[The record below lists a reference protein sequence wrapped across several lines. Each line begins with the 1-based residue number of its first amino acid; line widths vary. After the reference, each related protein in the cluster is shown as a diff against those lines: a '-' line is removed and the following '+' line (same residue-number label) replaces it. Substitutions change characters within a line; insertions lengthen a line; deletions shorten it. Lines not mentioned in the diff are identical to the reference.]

1 MLQSSN
7 PMMKNSGFRMPQR
20 WDDLD
25 APGGRGEGVG
35 MSGGAAVLDAS
46 AIPSTT
52 MTVRGTAAKAAI
64 SLVFCALTAVV
75 VYGWM
80 SGLKASGASL
90 APAYGVMLG
99 GTLVGLVLALVL
111 MFKPLLA
118 AFLTLPYAVC
128 QGAFVGGLSYI
139 AATSGLAGKG
149 IGAHGVFTAVAIT
162 FGIFA
167 AMLAL
172 FGAGFRIRGVF
183 AKMLIVAVAGIAL
196 TYVVNLVLNMVGVT
210 GLNVIH
216 SASPIGIGFS
226 LLVVGLA
233 SFTLVMDMQ
242 FIEDASAGGTDK
254 RMEWYGAFAL
264 TSSLVWLYIEV
275 LRLISKLRS
284 SE

>member
-1 MLQSSN
+1 MFQSSN
-7 PMMKNSGFRMPQR
+7 PAMRNSGFRMPQR

-25 APGGRGEGVG
+25 APGGRGQPIA
-35 MSGGAAVLDAS
+35 MGADTLGSAS
-46 AIPSTT
+46 APASNT
-52 MTVRGTAAKAAI
+52 MTVRGTAAKAGV
-64 SLVFCALTAVV
+64 SLLFCAITAVA

-80 SGLKASGASL
+80 TGLKASGASL
-90 APAYGVMLG
+90 APAMGVMIG
-99 GTLVGLVLALVL
+99 GTLVGLVLALIL

-149 IGAHGVFTAVAIT
+149 IGAHGVFTAVTIT

-172 FGAGFRIRGVF
+172 FGAGFRIRGLF

-233 SFTLVMDMQ
+233 SFTLVLDMQ

-264 TSSLVWLYIEV
+264 TGSLVWLYIEV
-275 LRLISKLRS
+275 LRLVSKLRS